1 MNLKT
6 VILVSALAA
15 SVSAFADF
23 GEWLSNGWKVSAGA
37 AYDPGVSIR
46 ARSNPQEFYQS
57 PFVAGDTRAAAE
69 AKAKGVQVSP
79 TRKQYPNGAW
89 IDMDDPG
96 IAGDMPGKTGYYMF
110 PGRPGQNNLGSVFSL
125 GSASYSEVSVS
136 GADAGSVSSY
146 DTDRVGMPGI
156 YVELA
161 HDLYSDPE
169 NSWGVDFAFG
179 IQYFLRRDA
188 WRADSS
194 WASSSTVNEG
204 TYESSIDTGDVYA
217 GDDPNED
224 WNWRDG
230 YYGSGEPSD
239 DGFMGY
245 AGPIDGGAVN
255 VSSVHGTRSD
265 FSSGSLHSH
274 ADYYNLELL
283 FTLKPYYDVTDWF
296 RVVGTVG
303 FAVSR
308 QELDLTTTLARDG
321 AYRRYHREFSQ
332 WDVFGVAG
340 LGAQF
345 RYKDFTLGVDFIAR
359 FFDDD
364 LAVDDPYV
372 RGSVE
377 RSNWYLRVG
386 LGYEF

>member
-1 MNLKT
+1 M
-6 VILVSALAA
+6 
-15 SVSAFADF
+15 
-23 GEWLSNGWKVSAGA
+23 
-37 AYDPGVSIR
+37 
-46 ARSNPQEFYQS
+46 
-57 PFVAGDTRAAAE
+57 
-69 AKAKGVQVSP
+69 
-79 TRKQYPNGAW
+79 
-89 IDMDDPG
+89 
-96 IAGDMPGKTGYYMF
+96 
-110 PGRPGQNNLGSVFSL
+110 
-125 GSASYSEVSVS
+125 
-136 GADAGSVSSY
+136 
-146 DTDRVGMPGI
+146 
-156 YVELA
+156 
-161 HDLYSDPE
+161 
-169 NSWGVDFAFG
+169 
-179 IQYFLRRDA
+179 
-188 WRADSS
+188 
-194 WASSSTVNEG
+194 
-204 TYESSIDTGDVYA
+204 
-217 GDDPNED
+217 
-224 WNWRDG
+224 
-230 YYGSGEPSD
+230 
-239 DGFMGY
+239 
-245 AGPIDGGAVN
+245 
-255 VSSVHGTRSD
+255 
-265 FSSGSLHSH
+265 HSH